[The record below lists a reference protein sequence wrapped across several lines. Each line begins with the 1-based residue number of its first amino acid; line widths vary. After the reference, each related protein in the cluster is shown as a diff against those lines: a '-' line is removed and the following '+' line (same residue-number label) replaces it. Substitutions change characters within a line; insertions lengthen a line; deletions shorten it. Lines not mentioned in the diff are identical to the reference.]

1 MSLNGDGFDASAGA
15 SMKGAG
21 WSVEEVAELG
31 PAFVREAGKFWRPTL
46 FNSFM
51 LDHVLIL
58 PQDSRQLRPKSML
71 SPNSRH

>member
-31 PAFVREAGKFWRPTL
+31 PAFVREAGKILATNALQFTL

-51 LDHVLIL
+51 LDHVLIF
-58 PQDSRQLRPKSML
+58 LRIL
-71 SPNSRH
+71 GN